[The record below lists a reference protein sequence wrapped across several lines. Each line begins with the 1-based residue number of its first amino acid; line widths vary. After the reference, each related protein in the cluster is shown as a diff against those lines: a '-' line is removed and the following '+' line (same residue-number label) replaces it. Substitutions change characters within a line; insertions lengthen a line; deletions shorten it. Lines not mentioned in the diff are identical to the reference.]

1 MRIQGFCSGSIQR
14 DELPRR
20 RMLLPTT
27 TRSPQPYGF
36 FIIIFGSS
44 PTGKN
49 FFAFF
54 QAKTKALTPAY
65 AKIIYIQKLST
76 IEKEIITEWMRG
88 CSRWWTTGG
97 LERATLPMV
106 AAVPGVVVMMLTRAD
121 DIARGVRTVLLQFN
135 LIEFDANPLIRSV
148 CWITKIWGFPLRH
161 KSIVNYFFFFDS
173 HDRKLK
179 SHFSRCHSLSH
190 KTDYME

>member
-1 MRIQGFCSGSIQR
+1 MTRPSSRLRGPGLVTRGLATRQPEEESPRYRHGSIQR

-76 IEKEIITEWMRG
+76 IEKEIITE
-88 CSRWWTTGG
+88 
-97 LERATLPMV
+97 
-106 AAVPGVVVMMLTRAD
+106 
-121 DIARGVRTVLLQFN
+121 
-135 LIEFDANPLIRSV
+135 
-148 CWITKIWGFPLRH
+148 
-161 KSIVNYFFFFDS
+161 
-173 HDRKLK
+173 
-179 SHFSRCHSLSH
+179 
-190 KTDYME
+190 